1 MRKRILLTGG
11 TGFIGS
17 YLACRLLKE
26 GYEINFLARGR
37 NHHSAQ
43 ERINKA
49 LELVDSD
56 IFLYQDQYRVIES
69 NITKPD
75 LGINSKDIQ
84 KLNRNID
91 EIWHCAASISFRA
104 EEFDK
109 TYVINVE
116 GTRNILNFAAKINAF
131 RLHYVSTAY
140 VAGDRT
146 DRVYED
152 ELDCG
157 QTFRNPYEQ
166 TKLEAEKLVKEWEK
180 KNLYQ
185 VSIYRP
191 GIVVGNSKNGQTPS
205 FTGYYTLARN
215 FYLLRKAIIQRLE
228 RNGEKYN
235 KSGISLNN
243 DFLTLPVKVMCLPY
257 GTVNITPIDYVV
269 ETVWTIARDKNS
281 IGKTFHIVNQ
291 KPPEFQWLFNTS
303 LEILKIRGF
312 QLVNIKNSINPS
324 CLPGVS
330 TSELIKELELE
341 IMRNCGVYLPYI
353 CGEPLFD
360 TTNVKRLAPLTTC
373 VPITKETLE
382 ILLKY
387 AVDTNFGKQ
396 IKDINGSISAIPAIF
411 NKPVVLKND
420 FLNFKG

>member
-1 MRKRILLTGG
+1 MRKRIILTGG

-17 YLACRLLKE
+17 YLAYKLLKE

-37 NHHSAQ
+37 NHQSAQ

-49 LELVDSD
+49 LGFVDPE
-56 IFLYQDQYRVIES
+56 ILLYQDQYRVIES
-69 NITKPD
+69 DITKPG
-75 LGINSKDIQ
+75 LGISPKDIQ
-84 KLNRNID
+84 KFNRNID

-109 TYVINVE
+109 TYIINVE

-140 VAGDRT
+140 VAGDRS
-146 DRVYED
+146 DRVYEN
-152 ELDCG
+152 ELDYG
-157 QTFRNPYEQ
+157 QKLRNPYEQ

-180 KNLYQ
+180 KNFYQ

-191 GIVVGNSKNGQTPS
+191 GIVVGNSKTGQTPS

-215 FYLLRKAIIQRLE
+215 FYLLKKAITQRLE

-235 KSGISLNN
+235 KSGIFFNN
-243 DFLTLPVKVMCLPY
+243 GFLTLPVRIVCSPY
-257 GTVNITPIDYVV
+257 GTVNITPVDYVI
-269 ETVWTIARDKNS
+269 ETVWTIAQDKNS
-281 IGKTFHIVNQ
+281 IGRTFHIVNQ
-291 KPPEFQWLFNTS
+291 KPPNFQWLFNTS

-312 QLVNIKNSINPS
+312 QLIDIKNSINPS
-324 CLPGVS
+324 CLPGAS
-330 TSELIKELELE
+330 TNGLIKELELE

-360 TTNVKRLAPLTTC
+360 IANVKQLAPLTAH

-382 ILLKY
+382 TLLRY
-387 AVDTNFGKQ
+387 AIDTNFGKHQ
-396 IKDINGSISAIPAIF
+396 IKDVNINISAAPAIF
-411 NKPVVLKND
+411 SQQL
-420 FLNFKG
+420 F